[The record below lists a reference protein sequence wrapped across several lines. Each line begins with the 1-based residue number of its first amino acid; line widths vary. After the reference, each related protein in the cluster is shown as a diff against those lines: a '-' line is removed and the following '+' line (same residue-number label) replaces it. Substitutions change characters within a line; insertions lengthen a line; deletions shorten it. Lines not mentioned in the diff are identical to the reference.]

1 MINRINDKAID
12 QTAEQLLATGF
23 KESHLDRIARA
34 SFLIVGSTSLAMAC
48 AGVLVASGAR
58 RITIV
63 DKSLAALTRLSDS
76 FLQNTSMQSKEQI
89 VRFQLLQNL
98 DDSDN
103 ALAKLAAQAD
113 LVLDCSADWQDKL
126 SLSDLCMELHRPLV
140 HQAGHALR
148 FHLYSMMPG
157 QSACLRCLMERLGI
171 EDAIQDPSSEYYF
184 VPAIGLLASAM
195 VLAATKIVSRYGV
208 NQANEIFCF
217 DALSGESEVLR
228 GFDPS
233 SDCPDCGRLNR

>member
-1 MINRINDKAID
+1 MINRMNDKAID

-23 KESHLDRIARA
+23 ETSHLDRIARA

-58 RITIV
+58 RILIV
-63 DKSLAALTRLSDS
+63 DKSLSALTRLSDS
-76 FLQNTSMQSKEQI
+76 FSLKVQQNVDDQI
-89 VRFQLLQNL
+89 IRFQLLENL

-157 QSACLRCLMERLGI
+157 ESACLRCLMERLGI
-171 EDAIQDPSSEYYF
+171 EDAIQDPSSEYHF
-184 VPAIGLLASAM
+184 VPAIGILASAM

>member
-1 MINRINDKAID
+1 
-12 QTAEQLLATGF
+12 
-23 KESHLDRIARA
+23 
-34 SFLIVGSTSLAMAC
+34 MAC